1 MPHLIFSQHGKPLL
15 QFPLTKSNTQ
25 IGRSAECDVVLTEPS
40 ISRLQLSVH
49 QIEGSYFVKNL
60 GQAKLKLNGKE
71 VESSSLSEKDYLE
84 LETWR
89 IHLDHSEKN
98 TFQDETYLSD
108 AGMQSTQVLNLSRV
122 GQNLHYESLLLKI
135 QSPNEGEKIF
145 PLKEGTNTIGKAIS
159 CDIRLSDSYASD
171 VHAKLICEKGKV
183 LLYDL
188 KSTNGTFVNG
198 MKVGEVELEEGSIC
212 KMGHSEI
219 RIEMKSQVHSIQ
231 ASPLNSFG
239 PFIGQSKAMQELYS
253 LIKQIAPTSAPV
265 AILSETGT
273 GKELVAQSLH
283 DLSGRKGSWS
293 ALNCGAIAKELIQSE
308 LFGHEKGAFTGAQQ
322 QRQGVFE
329 QAKGG
334 TLFLDEVAELPL
346 ELQASLL
353 RVLESG
359 KIRRVGGTQEIAV
372 DVRII
377 CATHQDLPRLVAE
390 KKFREDLYFRLNVL
404 PIFLPPLRERQED
417 IPLLATHFMK
427 MFSPARMSLS
437 LSESA
442 VKFLQS
448 QDWPGNIRELKNA
461 IQRAVILAKSEVLE
475 ASDFSF
481 LAPTTKS
488 SDARISDSSP
498 KLMDMEKN
506 FILQELERQNFNKL
520 ATSKALGI
528 AKSTLYEK
536 LKLYGI

>member
-1 MPHLIFSQHGKPLL
+1 MPHLIFSQHGKTLL

-25 IGRSAECDVVLTEPS
+25 IGRSSECDVVLTEAS

-60 GQAKLKLNGKE
+60 GKAKLKLNGKE

-89 IHLDHSEKN
+89 IHLEHSEKN
-98 TFQDETYLSD
+98 TLQDETYISD

-122 GQNLHYESLLLKI
+122 GQDLHYESLVLKV
-135 QSPNEGEKIF
+135 QSPHEAEKIF
-145 PLKEGTNTIGKAIS
+145 QLREGTNTIGKAIS

-231 ASPLNSFG
+231 ALPATSFG

-253 LIKQIAPTSAPV
+253 LIQQIAPTSAPV

-283 DLSGRKGSWS
+283 DLSGRKGSWIP
-293 ALNCGAIAKELIQSE
+293 LNCGAIAKELIQSE

-322 QRQGVFE
+322 QRHGVFE

-353 RVLESG
+353 RVLETG

-372 DVRII
+372 DVRVI

-417 IPLLATHFMK
+417 IPLLANHFIK
-427 MFSPARMSLS
+427 IFSSARKS

-442 VKFLQS
+442 VRFLQS

-461 IQRAVILAKSEVLE
+461 IQRAVILAKGEVLE
-475 ASDFSF
+475 SSDFSF
-481 LAPTTKS
+481 LAASTKP
-488 SDARISDSSP
+488 AEPKISATLP
-498 KLMDMEKN
+498 NLMDVEKN